1 MKKRKA
7 AEPAEEVPSWVP
19 AKTESLGFGPE
30 DRIWTGDDG
39 NLDPEALLREHGW
52 HPETP
57 LEAILRAMVDA
68 NSPPDDATK
77 SARIEKALAALTGT
91 KVRRG
96 ADQIEDY
103 DLLTQIAHRYW
114 EIWCSTGEAP
124 DIAPLA
130 RAALAALPADDSR
143 LRGGSED
150 SRTRRL
156 VRKFDANRDLLL
168 ARLTLADAWNSRE
181 TATALRRV
189 IEAIRSLGI
198 QIADANLRR
207 TESKAPY

>member
-7 AEPAEEVPSWVP
+7 AKPVEEVPSHLP
-19 AKTESLGFGPE
+19 AKTESLGLGPE
-30 DRIWTGDDG
+30 DRIWIGDDG

-57 LEAILRAMVDA
+57 LWAILKALVDA
-68 NSPPDDATK
+68 NLPADDATK
-77 SARIEKALAALTGT
+77 GDRVEKALAALTGT

-103 DLLTQIAHRYW
+103 DLLTEIARRYW
-114 EIWCSTGEAP
+114 EIWCLTGEAP
-124 DIAPLA
+124 LIAPLA
-130 RAALAALPADDSR
+130 RAVLSALPADDRR
-143 LRGGSED
+143 LKGGTED

-156 VRKFDANRDLLL
+156 VRKFNAHRDLLL

-181 TATALRRV
+181 TAIALRRV

-207 TESKAPY
+207 TEPKPPF